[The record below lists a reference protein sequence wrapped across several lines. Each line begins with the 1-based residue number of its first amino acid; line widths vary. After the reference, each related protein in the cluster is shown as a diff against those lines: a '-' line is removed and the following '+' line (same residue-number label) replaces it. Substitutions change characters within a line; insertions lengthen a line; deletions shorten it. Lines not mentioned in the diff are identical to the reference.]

1 MGTLT
6 NAQTDQKPFKVV
18 IDAGHGGHDSG
29 CLGSHSKEKDVCLST
44 ALKLGKLIT
53 DNCPNVKV
61 IYTRKTDVF
70 VELYRRAQIANTNKA
85 DLFISIHCNAA
96 ENHSANGTE
105 TWVMG
110 LHKSDAN
117 LAVARTE
124 NAAILKEKNYENN
137 YEGYNPNSP
146 EASIIFSLYS
156 NAYLTNSILLANKV
170 QKSLVNANHFTNRG
184 IKQAGFWVLY
194 KVAMPSIL
202 IELGF
207 LSNADNEKFLTNDAN
222 QNQMAT
228 AIYKGFV
235 EYYNTVTNNKLE
247 STPSTPLP
255 VPETPA
261 VTEQKPSET
270 EPATEVH
277 QPSPIIPEK
286 TFTND
291 VHFKVQFLSSP
302 QKKALTDKQ
311 FKNLPNVGCYYE
323 NSLWKYT
330 AGDEPTQ
337 AEAAAILKEVKKI
350 YPDAFLI
357 AFQGEKKITIAEA
370 NALLKK

>member
-1 MGTLT
+1 
-6 NAQTDQKPFKVV
+6 
-18 IDAGHGGHDSG
+18 
-29 CLGSHSKEKDVCLST
+29 
-44 ALKLGKLIT
+44 
-53 DNCPNVKV
+53 
-61 IYTRKTDVF
+61 
-70 VELYRRAQIANTNKA
+70 
-85 DLFISIHCNAA
+85 
-96 ENHSANGTE
+96 
-105 TWVMG
+105 MG
-110 LHKSDAN
+110 LHKSEAN

-156 NAYLTNSILLANKV
+156 NAYLSNSILLANKV
-170 QKSLVNANHFTNRG
+170 QKNMVNTNHFVNRG

-207 LSNADNEKFLTNDAN
+207 LTNAENERYLTNDAN
-222 QNQMAT
+222 QNAMAT
-228 AIYKGFV
+228 AIYSGFV
-235 EYYNTVTNNKLE
+235 DYYNTVMNKNLE
-247 STPSTPLP
+247 TTPSTPLP
-255 VPETPA
+255 VTETPATTEPETP
-261 VTEQKPSET
+261 KPQQNSET
-270 EPATEVH
+270 Q
-277 QPSPIIPEK
+277 QPSPLIPVK

-302 QKKALTDKQ
+302 KKIALTDPK
-311 FKNLPNVGCYYE
+311 FKNIPEVSCYYE

-337 AEAAAILKEVKKI
+337 AGAATILQEVKKV
-350 YPDAFLI
+350 YGDAFLI
-357 AFQGEKKITIAEA
+357 AFQGDKKITVSEA

>member
-1 MGTLT
+1 
-6 NAQTDQKPFKVV
+6 
-18 IDAGHGGHDSG
+18 
-29 CLGSHSKEKDVCLST
+29 
-44 ALKLGKLIT
+44 
-53 DNCPNVKV
+53 
-61 IYTRKTDVF
+61 
-70 VELYRRAQIANTNKA
+70 
-85 DLFISIHCNAA
+85 
-96 ENHSANGTE
+96 
-105 TWVMG
+105 
-110 LHKSDAN
+110 
-117 LAVARTE
+117 
-124 NAAILKEKNYENN
+124 
-137 YEGYNPNSP
+137 
-146 EASIIFSLYS
+146 
-156 NAYLTNSILLANKV
+156 
-170 QKSLVNANHFTNRG
+170 
-184 IKQAGFWVLY
+184 
-194 KVAMPSIL
+194 MPSIL